1 MKGNKSIYSFY
12 SYPKEVEFGIFQVR
26 GSVSSFIVF
35 LGDGDVMDELIMNVY
50 VVQGSYGTGGWIWF
64 TEFWL

>member
-1 MKGNKSIYSFY
+1 MVYSEYGDPFL
-12 SYPKEVEFGIFQVR
+12 PL
-26 GSVSSFIVF
+26 SFF